1 MFERVDHVGIAV
13 EDLDGAVPLYTQAL
27 GMELMARETIP
38 DQGVEAAL
46 LEHGEEHIELL
57 APLRPETT
65 VGRFLARRG
74 PGVHH
79 VAYGVAD
86 IDATLAEL
94 SGRGVELIDEA
105 PRLGLHASRV
115 AFVHPR
121 ASAGV
126 LSEIVE
132 AARA

>member
-13 EDLDGAVPLYTQAL
+13 EDLDGALSLYTEAL
-27 GMELMARETIP
+27 GMELLARETITE
-38 DQGVEAAL
+38 QGVEAAL
-46 LEHGEEHIELL
+46 LAHGEEHIELL
-57 APLRPETT
+57 APLDPATT

-94 SGRGVELIDEA
+94 AGREVELIDTA
-105 PRLGLHASRV
+105 PRTGLHASRV
-115 AFVHPR
+115 AFVQPR
-121 ASAGV
+121 ATAGV
-126 LSEIVE
+126 LSEIVQ

>member
-13 EDLDGAVPLYTQAL
+13 EDLDGALPLYTGAL
-27 GMELMARETIP
+27 GMELVARETLP

-46 LEHGEEHIELL
+46 LERGGEHIELL
-57 APLRPETT
+57 APLGPETT

-79 VAYGVAD
+79 VAYGVGD
-86 IDATLAEL
+86 IDATLAQL
-94 SGRGVELIDEA
+94 TARGVELIDRA
-105 PRLGLHASRV
+105 PRQGLHASRV

>member
-1 MFERVDHVGIAV
+1 MFERLDHVGIAV
-13 EDLDGAVPLYTQAL
+13 EDLDGALPLYTGAL
-27 GMELMARETIP
+27 GMELVARETLP

-46 LEHGEEHIELL
+46 LERGGEHIELL
-57 APLRPETT
+57 APLRPQTT

-94 SGRGVELIDEA
+94 VKREVELIDTA
-105 PRLGLHASRV
+105 PRPGLRASRV

-121 ASAGV
+121 ATAGV
-126 LSEIVE
+126 LSEIVQ